1 MEDYLKALYRLQ
13 HDAERVSTSAVAEAM
28 GVSAA
33 SATSMVK
40 RLASVHLVDYERY
53 RGVTLT
59 ADGQRAALETI
70 RHHRLIELYLQHAL
84 GYGWDEV
91 DEEAER
97 LEHAV
102 SPAFAAKIEE
112 ALGFPTRDPHGHPI
126 PSSDLEM
133 DDDSGALRLADI
145 EAPGAVKVRV
155 VDDSNAELLRYVG
168 ELGLLPGT
176 EVTIQAVAPFMGP
189 LTLEVG
195 GVQCVVGRELA
206 RHVLVSPATTPEEHV
221 T

>member
-40 RLASVHLVDYERY
+40 RLATLQLVDYERY
-53 RGVTLT
+53 HGVTLT

-102 SPAFAAKIEE
+102 SPAFAARLEE

-126 PSSDLEM
+126 PTSDLEM
-133 DDDSGALRLADI
+133 IDDRGTLRLA
-145 EAPGAVKVRV
+145 EVAAPLLVKVQT
-155 VDDSNAELLRYVG
+155 VDDSDAELLRYVG

-176 EVTIQAVAPFMGP
+176 AVTVRAVAPFMGP
-189 LTLEVG
+189 LTIEVDG
-195 GVQCVVGRELA
+195 REQVIGRELA
-206 RHVLVSPATTPEEHV
+206 RHVLVSPATPEE
-221 T
+221 